1 MKKNRT
7 RFLSFLLSLVM
18 IVTLVP
24 TTAAAQPY
32 TGTEYDVSSGEPD
45 GILPSEPTEDIAP
58 SETPEDSA
66 PSGTPEDNWQTVP
79 PESST
84 QPEIPEDNSQPA
96 PPENNAPSGTPEEGI
111 PSAPPSGIPEDGAQ
125 PGIPENAGGDPW
137 AAGNYSL
144 TVPPAISG
152 YRLVSSAGELMEG
165 GQYLIVGQGQRGT
178 YALYPYVSGISPGSL
193 ATGEGNYGS
202 HLAILSFDGSGYV
215 SSVTA
220 PGASQGIGDLAQLH
234 MTITP
239 SGNGTYA
246 FASAANP
253 SVCLRLIGADW
264 FKENDAGQIAVSFR
278 EDGSVTI
285 KNSAS
290 DGRYLALSESKGDY
304 AFKTYGTDFWGPTN
318 SIGAPIYIYAAEEPV
333 EEFPVELGTNL
344 PQMFTDDGNV
354 HNSWVFT
361 GGRVAQGQYQDI
373 GGARSYAGHFEEY
386 IRYTCKSGAY
396 DAVSKELQRH
406 VVNVAYAGQTLADIV
421 GSFSERI
428 ARLNPRAVSYL
439 MDSGESGNY
448 GFEGNLM
455 SLIEQSLALR
465 GGSGMI
471 VIQTLTDADKNA
483 VDRVLDELTDEQKP
497 NVMSV
502 LYSAG
507 VTYGTFDG
515 AIDARG
521 HLEMAR
527 QLAEAVIGTSL
538 DGNWPYGQY
547 GAISTDFPNKAA
559 VNAAHEEYE
568 ENSVPTDV
576 SQLVERSTDQAL
588 TWLFM
593 GDSITHGSVWT
604 NGYDSL
610 AQLFEKF
617 LKDDLGRGQDIVINT
632 GSSGATTGTTLADL
646 ERRLE
651 PYSPDVVVLML
662 GTNDA
667 KSGVQETA
675 FKNNLRGILSAVV
688 NKGAIPVLRTPP
700 PRTSNVNEAAP
711 YAGWIREVAA
721 EYENVILVDQYAEWT
736 ALTNWT
742 SVFSANELH
751 PDEAGH
757 VWMAHQLIYELGLWD
772 SGSNI
777 CSLEYEV
784 KMKADLPDG
793 YAAPPSGQPTEPF
806 SQPQDTLSGTS
817 STGGPM
823 DGNQTRSYF
832 RIPSLVTLPNG
843 WIVAASDIRWTN
855 TEDSPNNLDT
865 IVSVSKDGGA
875 TWSWEAVNYFAD
887 FAPSQGPTYYGTYN
901 GNSAWPAIKDSA
913 SFIDPSMVVDGSG
926 TLWMLVDL
934 QPTNVNLNQNAQ
946 KAGSGFD
953 DNGYLMV
960 GHIPE
965 SEYAGIVKGG
975 NGLDAASSKVL
986 AETYYEYRVDI
997 NGIYGQNTRTA
1008 QKDGKEVTLRPIF
1021 HRDNVN
1027 ALTGYYVDAF
1037 FDLWYDYGAANG
1049 GLKPVWCK
1057 QKQIAQETP
1066 RGDQY
1071 VQANLFYIQSDWKAF
1086 SVTYLMLRSARV
1098 EGDGLVWSDPIL
1110 INHNIKGDEERFLGV
1125 CPGRGATVT
1134 LEGGGERIIFPVY
1147 ENATGVERAS
1157 TVYSDDGGKTWTR
1170 GTRVPDLENTGKA
1183 SESQIVKLP
1192 DGTLRMYSRNN
1203 MTWISYAESTDN
1215 GVNWGTSSFDLN
1227 LPYCG
1232 ECMVSFINL
1241 EGSLIA
1247 PDGTRYDN
1255 LILASYPKEAYRS
1268 SGVIRIGSIGG
1279 DNVVTWLNDDTI
1291 RYTNRF
1297 NYSCLTQLREYNDS
1311 TDGQNRATDSFA
1323 VLYEK
1328 DDNDGSKGIMAMKF
1342 YTLTTE
1348 DLLGDGWSFV
1358 HEGEEVVPFVVEL
1371 DAEGLVEVRGHKLL
1385 DMVRGGS
1392 KDIWVQTSAG
1402 YARNGG
1408 VSVNWS
1414 SSDEAVA
1421 TVDSSGTVNAI
1432 KAGTAVLTMTASNG
1446 TLTRKTTVEVVV
1458 QETEGQISTL
1468 PGKYGIDSITE
1479 RTVSASTVYR
1489 LATDGVLGEGGE
1501 YVVYS
1506 ETGTRLLFDG
1516 SSTSTT
1522 NQNMISGYALSSDGT
1537 EITGKKDGSPIE
1549 QQLVWKLVP
1558 VSGGYAL
1565 QGTVSGKHVT
1575 TTANGN
1581 QLALSTTPVS
1591 FEISHQ
1597 GSGVYHVKCN
1607 GKYLAFSGSGWAMQ
1621 DAPGNLRLF
1630 RKTVQPEGT
1639 IYTTHADGLR
1649 ALLQDMGIA
1658 EEIYEST
1665 LAWER
1670 DYETQLAAE
1679 EAQAKIDEAAKELYA
1694 MLLAGETID
1703 APESRPA
1710 VQQNDLYQVQV
1721 LCQGHRNNAEGCENH
1736 WWSTPVNGQWVN
1748 DFTVGSIERNT
1759 AYQPDTYSWR
1769 CPVTPGNSLSYYLGK
1784 LNAKVPGHTLVTEE
1798 LPVAYFYYNS
1808 GTAKWEFIKDPLAN
1822 PNCTVGN
1829 NNVYSLTIEAACNP
1843 AEEREW
1849 LTSMEETG
1857 YDRFTQEPGQLTGE
1871 SGRKY
1876 LILAQSGKSGD
1887 TGVYALYL
1895 NPANRSAGNAVAD
1908 AGAGSCAV
1916 RLARKGSDI
1925 VGYVPGTEE
1934 EIPLEKLLMTVTSE
1948 GGKFYISDGTHHLNL
1963 ESKIAGD
1970 RSPLTVTARVNT
1982 GGAYQILGSGTPIRN
1997 LTLFVLGQNSDNGQW
2012 HTDFWGPGA
2021 DQGAFSASGSSYIYF
2036 YHPHVADGRA
2046 VTAFTSDGTE
2056 IPPADGVLTI
2066 PGGGYIKLDGVL
2078 SFTVPGAIKSVTIP
2092 VDYASTLQLEANGGF
2107 SSPRCTITMED
2118 GTVTSGITRSGPAG
2132 SGVYF
2137 ARTRENAVYFAG
2149 KGDIR
2154 DFSSR
2159 NTETPPWLNAIG
2171 DRFLRSAYI
2180 GEGITGVGS
2189 NAFKG
2194 STLESITL
2202 PGGLRSIG
2210 GSAFEASRIRS
2221 IAIPSTVVSIG
2232 SSAFRGCMELS
2243 EISLPASVVSIG
2255 SGAFASCPRLRTVT
2269 VAGNIGSIPSNAF
2282 QALSGHGPLNLV
2294 LQGGVP
2300 GGAWAGYEGM
2310 SAFLH
2315 QNAAIVYLSAAPGA
2329 DLTETAGN
2337 DAYFAVVPSGVN
2349 LPALSSG
2356 VLPVL
2361 PARNGQAFTG
2371 WRAGTTGEILP
2382 APVDLMGAPVVGAS
2396 QAGAVRTGGGRYPG
2410 GTVFTA
2416 VWGGDVVAPETVS
2429 VTFSVNGS
2437 VLTTVTVSKGESLG
2451 EQMPADPTLEGFTFL
2466 GWEDSQGNR
2475 FTSATAVEGDMEL
2488 AAVWQKNE
2496 EPSIPGTVT
2505 VTFHPNGGIL
2515 NGASFITLSEGA
2527 YLPVNSLPGV
2537 TRAGYRL
2544 SGWYM
2549 EDGAAFQGAQI
2560 FHSMTLSAGWIAEE
2574 TSGGIQFP
2582 PYFPTD
2588 TFTGPAVPAQP
2599 EKLEELEES
2608 GVPTAPTPFEG
2619 WLKTPENIEAAVAA
2633 LPHRDVP
2640 KNSWYASSVAY
2651 VYSNGLMKGL
2661 SDVEFFPNA
2670 TLNRGMMSQIIYNLA
2685 RQPGSSA
2692 VSLFSD
2698 LGGRYYAEAV
2708 AWGASQGILMG
2719 YSDTEFGGE
2728 KDLTREQMA
2737 VMLYRYAVTLGL
2749 TRDVDQSVLAGF
2761 SDRGAISSWAVEALA
2776 WAVQNGMM
2784 QGRGNNVLDP
2794 QANITRAEAAA
2805 ILERYGKAFFS

>member
-1 MKKNRT
+1 
-7 RFLSFLLSLVM
+7 M